1 MTPATT
7 TLVSRI
13 IPAYAGST
21 ATIVP
26 ICVIRAGSSPHTRG
40 APAPQPSSGPRC
52 RIIPAYAGSTRER
65 NKLMNTTTDHPRI
78 RGEHTIDDRRRI
90 LTNGS
95 SPHTRGARSKS
106 SARRG
111 RGRIIPAYAG
121 STYKV
126 EGGKKLRPDHPRI
139 RGEHLAVARSAA
151 ASPGSSPHTRGA
163 HWVGHPDGGGAG
175 IIPAYAGST
184 PCRGCRAVCT
194 GDHPRIRGE
203 HLVDP
208 LPSGHDGGSSPHTR
222 GARLRLVEIELAAGI
237 IPAYAGSTSGRR
249 GMERHGRDHPRI
261 RGEHS
266 RATIRPQTVQGSS
279 PHTRGALRRYERLR
293 AQFGIIPAYAGS
305 TD

>member
-1 MTPATT
+1 MDCSIYFTNGSSPHTRGAHPVV
-7 TLVSRI
+7 LRHGDRLGI

-21 ATIVP
+21 STAAL
-26 ICVIRAGSSPHTRG
+26 IRSQMP
-40 APAPQPSSGPRC
+40 
-52 RIIPAYAGSTRER
+52 
-65 NKLMNTTTDHPRI
+65 DHPRI
-78 RGEHTIDDRRRI
+78 RGEHERKEQADEHHH
-90 LTNGS
+90 GS

-184 PCRGCRAVCT
+184 
-194 GDHPRIRGE
+194 
-203 HLVDP
+203 
-208 LPSGHDGGSSPHTR
+208 
-222 GARLRLVEIELAAGI
+222 
-237 IPAYAGSTSGRR
+237 
-249 GMERHGRDHPRI
+249 
-261 RGEHS
+261 
-266 RATIRPQTVQGSS
+266 
-279 PHTRGALRRYERLR
+279 
-293 AQFGIIPAYAGS
+293 
-305 TD
+305 

>member
-1 MTPATT
+1 
-7 TLVSRI
+7 
-13 IPAYAGST
+13 
-21 ATIVP
+21 
-26 ICVIRAGSSPHTRG
+26 
-40 APAPQPSSGPRC
+40 
-52 RIIPAYAGSTRER
+52 
-65 NKLMNTTTDHPRI
+65 MNTTTDHPRI

-184 PCRGCRAVCT
+184 
-194 GDHPRIRGE
+194 
-203 HLVDP
+203 
-208 LPSGHDGGSSPHTR
+208 
-222 GARLRLVEIELAAGI
+222 
-237 IPAYAGSTSGRR
+237 
-249 GMERHGRDHPRI
+249 
-261 RGEHS
+261 
-266 RATIRPQTVQGSS
+266 
-279 PHTRGALRRYERLR
+279 
-293 AQFGIIPAYAGS
+293 
-305 TD
+305 